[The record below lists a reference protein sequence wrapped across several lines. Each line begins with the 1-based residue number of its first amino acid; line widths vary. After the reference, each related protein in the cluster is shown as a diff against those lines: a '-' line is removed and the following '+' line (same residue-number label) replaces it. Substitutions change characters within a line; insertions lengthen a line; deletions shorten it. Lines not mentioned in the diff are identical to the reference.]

1 MSDVVKRILFLDDD
15 HRRIA
20 MFRDLV
26 ADLECDL
33 AIVETADECIVRLAD
48 GPWDLV
54 LLDHDLGGEIYCDS
68 AREDCGMEVVR
79 WLSEHRADH
88 GGFIVHTHNEI
99 AGAAMYLALQ
109 GMGYSVT
116 QGMFGSGA
124 FHRALGTHLGI
135 RPRTS
140 RRRRTLAERV
150 RDYFRSLR
158 LGR

>member
-1 MSDVVKRILFLDDD
+1 MSGAPKRILFLDDD

-20 MFRDLV
+20 AFRAIV
-26 ADLECDL
+26 TEVECEL
-33 AIVETADECIVRLAD
+33 AVVETADECIARLAD
-48 GPWDLV
+48 GAWDLV

-79 WLSEHRADH
+79 WLSEHGGDH

-99 AGAAMYLALQ
+99 AGAAMYLALE
-109 GMGYSVT
+109 GMGYPVT
-116 QGMFGSGA
+116 QGMFGSSA
-124 FHRALGTHLGI
+124 FHRALASHLGI
-135 RPRTS
+135 RRTER
-140 RRRRTLAERV
+140 RRRRTLSERV